1 MAALAARRRGRG
13 RRLRRHKSVFR
24 LQRAAASRENR
35 RQYRQLNGDV
45 RRRALR
51 GWRRA
56 GGGVVQR
63 RRRARNCRAGPFWRV
78 VVRAT
83 RANAFYAA
91 LQVSDTGIGIAEE
104 DREKIFERFY
114 RTDKA
119 RNRREG
125 GTGLGLSIV
134 QWIAESH
141 GGKIEVESAS
151 GRGSTFTVYLPR
163 RQGEK
168 RQVPLGSLPDPRM
181 LHPEQMH

>member
-1 MAALAARRRGRG
+1 MPAVELPGLYADNVAAIVA
-13 RRLRRHKSVFR
+13 VW
-24 LQRAAASRENR
+24 N
-35 RQYRQLNGDV
+35 
-45 RRRALR
+45 ALGLDR
-51 GWRRA
+51 PVVIGCSM
-56 GGGVVQR
+56 GG
-63 RRRARNCRAGPFWRV
+63 RV